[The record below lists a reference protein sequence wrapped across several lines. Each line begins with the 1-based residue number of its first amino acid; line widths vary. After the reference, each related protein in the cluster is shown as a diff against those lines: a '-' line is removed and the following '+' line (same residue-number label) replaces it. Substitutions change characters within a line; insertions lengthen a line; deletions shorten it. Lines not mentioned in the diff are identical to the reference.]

1 MNDYIL
7 ISNLN
12 DFIFCPYSIYL
23 HNVYM
28 ETDEELYHAKPQT
41 KGKIAHKTIDEKTST
56 SKNEIQSLPVS
67 SDELGI
73 MGKIDVYKPNE
84 KTLIERKYKIKQ
96 IYRGQ
101 LYQIWAQYFCMKEMG
116 YEVENLAF
124 YEISTNKTI
133 SLDLPTEIEKNEL
146 ESFIDKFKMFDP
158 SESIQIN
165 ENKCRHCVYSNLCDK
180 TSVENVYQ

>member
-1 MNDYIL
+1 
-7 ISNLN
+7 
-12 DFIFCPYSIYL
+12 
-23 HNVYM
+23 
-28 ETDEELYHAKPQT
+28 
-41 KGKIAHKTIDEKTST
+41 
-56 SKNEIQSLPVS
+56 
-67 SDELGI
+67 
-73 MGKIDVYKPNE
+73 
-84 KTLIERKYKIKQ
+84 
-96 IYRGQ
+96 
-101 LYQIWAQYFCMKEMG
+101 MKEMG